1 MTDDVKKALVE
12 ISEINVQIV
21 KLQWRVENVGSDI
34 FGIVRKRT
42 YAIGNAVEALEKAL
56 EQLSALYFELK
67 DRE

>member
-21 KLQWRVENVGSDI
+21 KLQWRIENVGSDI
-34 FGIVRKRT
+34 FGIVIKRT
-42 YAIGNAVEALEKAL
+42 CAIDNAVEALEKAL

>member
-1 MTDDVKKALVE
+1 MTDDVRKALVE

-21 KLQWRVENVGSDI
+21 KLQWRIENVGSDI

-42 YAIGNAVEALEKAL
+42 YAIDNAVEALEKAL

>member
-34 FGIVRKRT
+34 FGIVIKRT